1 MSSPDQNPAVS
12 SGTISPRPASRRI
25 CIVAQ
30 NAYGALAGGTSGHV
44 GGAEHQTTVL
54 ARWLAGRGHQV
65 SLLTWDEGQP
75 DGAVIDGV
83 RVVTMCAPDRGLP
96 GLRFVHPRFTSL
108 LGALRRAEAEVYYH
122 NSAEYVTGL
131 VAVWCRLHRRRF
143 VYSVASD
150 VACDIRLPVMP
161 KRYERVLYRCGLRK
175 AHRII
180 VQTDTQRRLLHDG
193 FGLDSV
199 ALPMPCP
206 GPTAEEHART
216 PAPAPN
222 TVAWVGRAAAMKR
235 LEWMLEVAGRMPAVT
250 FHLAVA
256 NTAGNAYAERLE
268 TRARTL
274 ANVVWHGP
282 VPRAAMAGFYRNA
295 ACLCCTSSYEG
306 FPNTFLE
313 AWSHGRP
320 LVTTFDPDGLVA
332 RRGLGAVAGDVDGL
346 VVALRDLLSSPSTWL
361 AKSRAVRQYYEE
373 NHPPEVVLPRV
384 ERELLGPG
392 A

>member
-1 MSSPDQNPAVS
+1 MASPSIPIEPPA
-12 SGTISPRPASRRI
+12 RRRRI

-30 NAYGALAGGTSGHV
+30 NAFGALAGGHRGHV

-54 ARWLAGRGHQV
+54 ARWLAGRGHEI

-75 DGAVIDGV
+75 DGVIIDGV
-83 RVVTMCAPDRGLP
+83 KVVKMCAPSAGLA
-96 GLRFVHPRFTSL
+96 GVRFVHPRFTSL
-108 LGALRRAEAEVYYH
+108 VSALRRADADVYYH

-131 VAVWCRLHRRRF
+131 VATWCRLNRRRF

-150 VACDIRLPVMP
+150 VACDARLPAMD
-161 KRYERVLYRCGLRK
+161 KAYERILYRCGLRK
-175 AHRII
+175 SHRII
-180 VQTDTQRRLLHDG
+180 VQTETQRRLLREG

-206 GPTAEEHART
+206 GPSAEEHAKT
-216 PAPAPN
+216 PPPPPN
-222 TVAWVGRAAAMKR
+222 TVAWVGRAAFMKR
-235 LEWMLEVAGRMPAVT
+235 LEWMLDVAERLPDVT

-256 NTAGNAYAERLE
+256 NTAGNSYAEQLE
-268 TRARTL
+268 QRARRL
-274 ANVVWHGP
+274 SNVVWRGP
-282 VPRAAMAGFYRNA
+282 VPRAAMPDIYRGT

-320 LVTTFDPDGLVA
+320 VITSFDPDGLVA
-332 RRGLGAVAGDVDGL
+332 RRGLGAVATDVDGL
-346 VVALRDLLSSPSTWL
+346 ARALSGVLSSPAAWQTQS
-361 AKSRAVRQYYEE
+361 AASRRYYED
-373 NHPPEVVLPRV
+373 HHRPEIVMPMI
-384 ERELLGPG
+384 ERELLAAGP